1 MTNYEQREVAT
12 ALGALPK
19 LAPPQELA
27 AKLRVTASRE
37 RRRRRIHAT
46 WDSLWAHYRDRAH
59 LWFENCMRPVAV
71 PAAGGV
77 MSALVLFA
85 VLVANYPMRASNS
98 LIPDTPVGEYQEA
111 SFLNMGPI
119 LLDTQEVVVDLV
131 IDQQGRVVDYK
142 IADGGIPVQ
151 NQAQLRRQIE
161 SALLYATFEPAT
173 RFGQPVGGGRVR
185 LSFRHGYIE
194 VRG

>member
-1 MTNYEQREVAT
+1 MTDLEQREIAG
-12 ALGALPK
+12 ALRGLPK
-19 LAPPQELA
+19 LAPPQELT
-27 AKLRVTASRE
+27 AKLRVTASRD

-46 WDSLWAHYRDRAH
+46 WQSLLNHYQDRAH
-59 LWFENCMRPVAV
+59 LWFENCMRPFAV

-77 MSALVLFA
+77 MSALVVFA

-98 LIPDTPVGEYQEA
+98 PIPDTPVGEYQEA
-111 SFLNMGPI
+111 AFLNMGPI
-119 LLDTQEVVVDLV
+119 ALDTQEVVVDLV
-131 IDQQGRVVDYK
+131 IDQQGRVADYK

-151 NQAQLRRQIE
+151 NQQQLRREIE
-161 SALLYATFEPAT
+161 NALLYATFEPAM

-185 LSFRHGYIE
+185 LAFRHGYIE